1 MALLRYNKTRG
12 FTLIEVLVAMAI
24 LSIALIAIFRN
35 TNVTIK
41 NAQYI
46 QDKNIAHWVAV
57 NVMTRAEVGL
67 IDLPT
72 AGNTMSGDETMLGQK
87 WIWQLTS
94 KNIQD
99 LPMLQL
105 QVRILNQKKE
115 SVDTLESFIQKPS
128 NMQ

>member
-1 MALLRYNKTRG
+1 MAISRYNKIRG

-35 TNVTIK
+35 TSVTIK

-67 IDLPT
+67 INLPT
-72 AGNTMSGDETMLGQK
+72 AGNMMSGEEIMLGQTFL
-87 WIWQLTS
+87 WQLSS
-94 KNIQD
+94 KNVQD

-115 SVDTLESFIQKPS
+115 SIDTLESFVQKPS
-128 NMQ
+128 NL

>member
-1 MALLRYNKTRG
+1 MAISRYNKTRG

-46 QDKNIAHWVAV
+46 QDKNIAHWVAI
-57 NVMTRAEVGL
+57 NVMIRAEVGL
-67 IDLPT
+67 INIPT
-72 AGNTMSGDETMLGQK
+72 AGNMMSGEETMLGQTFV
-87 WIWQLTS
+87 WQLS
-94 KNIQD
+94 SNNVQD

-115 SVDTLESFIQKPS
+115 SIDTIESFIQKPS